1 MHSYHHTSS
10 MTAVIAARHCW
21 AQMPGWLQ
29 CDLGLF
35 QLCTFYL
42 SWTQASALAI
52 QMGAGQGQLKLDVK
66 AHRKELQDRA
76 EDR

>member
-1 MHSYHHTSS
+1 
-10 MTAVIAARHCW
+10 
-21 AQMPGWLQ
+21 MPGWLQ

-35 QLCTFYL
+35 QLCPFYF

-66 AHRKELQDRA
+66 GHRKEWQDRA